1 MTISGSAE
9 VSVSGFAGGSAW
21 AMARE
26 IAGGFILVTDRTF
39 RPMSPAQ
46 VKQLGHEIERL
57 LRELR
62 GSATADEPLLELQG
76 RQRKIQRLNTTM
88 MVLRAFR
95 QKTQR

>member
-1 MTISGSAE
+1 M
-9 VSVSGFAGGSAW
+9 SGFAGGSAW

-46 VKQLGHEIERL
+46 VNQLGHEIERL

-62 GSATADEPLLELQG
+62 GGATSEEALLELQV

-88 MVLRAFR
+88 MILRAFR
-95 QKTQR
+95 QKTSR

>member
-1 MTISGSAE
+1 
-9 VSVSGFAGGSAW
+9 VSGFAGGSAW

-46 VKQLGHEIERL
+46 LNQLAHEVERL

-62 GSATADEPLLELQG
+62 GGATSDEALLELQG
-76 RQRKIQRLNTTM
+76 RQRKIQRLNTAM

-95 QKTQR
+95 QQTSR